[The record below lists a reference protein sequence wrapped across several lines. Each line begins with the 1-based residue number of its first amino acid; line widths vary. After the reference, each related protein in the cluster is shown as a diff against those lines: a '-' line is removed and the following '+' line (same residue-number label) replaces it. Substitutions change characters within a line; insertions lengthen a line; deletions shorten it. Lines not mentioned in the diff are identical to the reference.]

1 MTSPRIL
8 NAGEAA
14 ISVEFGD
21 AIDLEL
27 NAKVRA
33 LDEALLSK
41 PFAGFVEAVPTYR
54 SLLVH
59 FDPSR
64 AEFDE
69 VAAYLTR
76 LAGKPSRAQP
86 DRAPVKEVPTVYDG
100 EDLDAVAGDA
110 GLSRSEVVAL
120 HTGTEYRVYMLG
132 FSPGFAYM
140 GLLPEAIARPRKA
153 TPRIRVPAGSVA
165 IAGRQTGVYPSAT
178 PGGWNLIG
186 RASLPL
192 FDPESSPPTF
202 FIAGDRVRFVS
213 VPELPDMPEIHDR
226 PHQAATKNLDLGE
239 PTIEV
244 LNGGLL
250 TTVQDLGRVG
260 YQRYGVPVAG
270 AADAASL
277 RAANFLVGN
286 EPGAAAL
293 ECTAMGP
300 SLRFL
305 RTTIVAICGA
315 NLGPVLERGD
325 RGPWEIPPEISFLAR
340 VGNVLRFAGRQAG
353 YRCYLSVA
361 GGLGVPEVLGSR
373 STYLTSALGGLR
385 GRALERGDILKAL
398 PSESRPSPGRRW
410 GGDSMSASSET
421 VVRVVF
427 GLQEDYFYKKAKET
441 LTSSEYTVA
450 ASSDRMGCRLDGPS
464 LRHKKAEEIVS
475 DGMVLGA
482 VQVPAD
488 GKPIVMLAD
497 RATAGG
503 YPKLGTVIG
512 ADIRRLAQLMPGER
526 LRFEAVDLAQA
537 AEVLRAVRRAE
548 EKARKV

>member
-1 MTSPRIL
+1 MTFPRIL

-14 ISVEFGD
+14 MSVEFGD
-21 AIDLEL
+21 AIDLDL
-27 NAKVRA
+27 NAKVTA
-33 LDEALLSK
+33 LDEALVTK
-41 PFAGFVEAVPTYR
+41 PFPGFVEAVPTYR

-59 FDPSR
+59 FDPLR

-69 VAAYLTR
+69 VASYLAR
-76 LAGKPSRAQP
+76 LAATRSRAKP
-86 DRAPVKEVPTVYDG
+86 RRASVKEVPTVYDG
-100 EDLDAVAGDA
+100 EDLDAVAHDSR
-110 GLSRSEVVAL
+110 LSRSEVVAL

-132 FSPGFAYM
+132 FSPGYAYM
-140 GLLPEAIARPRKA
+140 GLVPEAISRPRKE
-153 TPRIRVPAGSVA
+153 TPRVRVPAGSVA
-165 IAGRQTGVYPSAT
+165 IAGRQTGIYPTAT

-192 FDPESSPPTF
+192 FEPDSSPPTF
-202 FIAGDRVRFVS
+202 FVSGDRVRFVS
-213 VPELPDMPEIHDR
+213 VPELPEKRRAVESKTESP
-226 PHQAATKNLDLGE
+226 GE

-244 LNGGLL
+244 LDGGLL

-286 EPGAAAL
+286 DPAAAAL

-325 RGPWEIPPEISFLAR
+325 LGRWEVPPNLSFLAR
-340 VGNVLRFAGRQAG
+340 VGNVLRFAGRKTG
-353 YRCYLSVA
+353 YRAYLSVA

-373 STYLTSALGGLR
+373 STYLASALGGFR
-385 GRALERGDILKAL
+385 GRSLERGDILTVL
-398 PSESRPSPGRRW
+398 PPAGQPNAGRRW
-410 GGDSMSASSET
+410 RVEPANGKT

-427 GLQEDYFYKKAKET
+427 GLQEDYFSKKTKET
-441 LTSSEYTVA
+441 LLASEYTVA
-450 ASSDRMGCRLDGPS
+450 ASSDRMGCRLDGPG
-464 LRHKKAEEIVS
+464 LRHKKAREIVT
-475 DGMVLGA
+475 DGMVQGA
-482 VQVPAD
+482 IQVPAD

-497 RATAGG
+497 RGTAGG
-503 YPKLGTVIG
+503 YPKVATVIG
-512 ADIRRLAQLMPGER
+512 ADLPRLAQLMPGES
-526 LRFEAVDLAQA
+526 LRFERVDLVEATEA
-537 AEVLRAVRRAE
+537 LRARRAE
-548 EKARKV
+548 EKARQV

>member
-33 LDEALLSK
+33 LDEALSSK
-41 PFAGFVEAVPTYR
+41 PFPGFVEAVPTYR

-59 FDPSR
+59 FDPWR

-69 VAAYLTR
+69 VAAYLRR
-76 LAGKPSRAQP
+76 LASKPPRAEAG
-86 DRAPVKEVPTVYDG
+86 RAPVKEVPTVYDG
-100 EDLDAVAGDA
+100 EDLDAVARDA
-110 GLSRSEVVAL
+110 GLSCTEVVAL

-202 FIAGDRVRFVS
+202 FVSGDRVRFVS
-213 VPELPDMPEIHDR
+213 VPDLPDRTER
-226 PHQAATKNLDLGE
+226 PDGAQRSATKNQEPDE
-239 PTIEV
+239 PTLEV
-244 LNGGLL
+244 LDGGLL

-293 ECTAMGP
+293 ECTALGP

-305 RTTIVAICGA
+305 RTTIGAICGA

-325 RGPWEIPPEISFLAR
+325 LGPWEIPPNLSFLAR
-340 VGNVLRFAGRQAG
+340 AGNVLRFGARQAG

-361 GGLGVPEVLGSR
+361 GGWGVPQVLGSR
-373 STYLTSALGGLR
+373 STYLTSALGGLQ
-385 GRALERGDILKAL
+385 GRALERGDVLTAL
-398 PSESRPSPGRRW
+398 PSERHPSPGRRW
-410 GGDSMSASSET
+410 QGDVTSANAET

-427 GLQEDYFYKKAKET
+427 GLQEDYFYKKTKET
-441 LTSSEYTVA
+441 LTSSEYTIA

-464 LRHKKAEEIVS
+464 LRHKKAREIVS

-482 VQVPAD
+482 VQVPPD
-488 GKPIVMLAD
+488 GQPIVMLAD

-503 YPKLGTVIG
+503 YPKIGTVIG
-512 ADIRRLAQLMPGER
+512 ADVPRLAQLMPGER

-537 AEVLRAVRRAE
+537 AEALRAVRRAE